1 MNLVPRLA
9 MQHECLEIEK
19 LGSKGLNN
27 LLLEKRKLLATETDV
42 LVAGVSPFASV
53 LVVRG
58 DGRGD

>member
-1 MNLVPRLA
+1 